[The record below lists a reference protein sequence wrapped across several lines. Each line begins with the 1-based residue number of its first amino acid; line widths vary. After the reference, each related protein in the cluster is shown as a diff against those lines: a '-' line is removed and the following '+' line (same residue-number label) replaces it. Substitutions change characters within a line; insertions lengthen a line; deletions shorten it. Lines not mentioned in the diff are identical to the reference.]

1 VASTGARIGDM
12 FPAANFTCLQGD
24 LQDIFLKNKSV
35 DTIWFSGVLQHT
47 ESPSDVIRELR
58 RVLRPGGKMF
68 IYVYGAGG
76 VYWRVIKAI
85 RDGLSD
91 VPVETLT
98 SALQD
103 LNVATDRIA
112 EFLDDW
118 KVDFL
123 RCYQKDRFEQ
133 ILVAGGFD
141 VKYLPLGTDYD
152 TSNLRFQGINSELV
166 GEGDLRFVVTKSRE
180 GEEMTE
186 EDRRYLDENTMRENT
201 FPLLDQGLE
210 SDFERFLGELTQ
222 AGISNPEAGLLKLA
236 NLQLMLRD
244 QFLREPSLDWVKEL
258 MRSIDGT

>member
-1 VASTGARIGDM
+1 M
-12 FPAANFTCLQGD
+12 
-24 LQDIFLKNKSV
+24 
-35 DTIWFSGVLQHT
+35 
-47 ESPSDVIRELR
+47 
-58 RVLRPGGKMF
+58 
-68 IYVYGAGG
+68 
-76 VYWRVIKAI
+76 
-85 RDGLSD
+85 
-91 VPVETLT
+91 
-98 SALQD
+98 
-103 LNVATDRIA
+103 
-112 EFLDDW
+112 
-118 KVDFL
+118 
-123 RCYQKDRFEQ
+123 
-133 ILVAGGFD
+133 AGGFD